1 MDFEGRFGRRA
12 LRRLKQEDVIWLTT
26 VDRDGTPQPRPVWFY
41 WDGNDVLIYSQPRTG
56 KVRQIE
62 ANPRASVHFNST
74 EDGDDV
80 VVFVGEACIETG
92 EIPEARRKSYF
103 RKYRQGIENLEMTPE
118 SFAESYRVPLIVR
131 LETLRGF

>member
-26 VDRDGTPQPRPVWFY
+26 VDRDGTPQPRPVWFH

-80 VVFVGEACIETG
+80 VVFVGEARIETG